1 LDARKTI
8 FHQNADIPNLA
19 RYFVCEDGD
28 DDGNDGASVFG
39 GEGDADSKSI
49 EEIVNEGRE

>member
-1 LDARKTI
+1 
-8 FHQNADIPNLA
+8 
-19 RYFVCEDGD
+19 VCKDGD

-39 GEGDADSKSI
+39 GEGDADSESI

>member
-1 LDARKTI
+1 MDARKTI
-8 FHQNADIPNLA
+8 FHQDSNVPHLA
-19 RYFVCEDGD
+19 RDFMCEDGD

-39 GEGDADSKSI
+39 GEGDADSESI

>member
-8 FHQNADIPNLA
+8 FHQDSNVPHLA
-19 RYFVCEDGD
+19 RDFVCKDGD

-39 GEGDADSKSI
+39 GEGDADSESI

>member
-8 FHQNADIPNLA
+8 FHQ
-19 RYFVCEDGD
+19 